1 MINSV
6 CVMISNVYGS
16 GADWSIFNHASSWQR
31 QEVAQLYGCNDMTT
45 GRPSFLKMVGGLL
58 VYPLYVIQ
66 VSPDPP
72 TRSASSMH
80 GLQHDS
86 FMPTDVF
93 VVSVIS
99 VFMS

>member
-1 MINSV
+1 
-6 CVMISNVYGS
+6 
-16 GADWSIFNHASSWQR
+16 
-31 QEVAQLYGCNDMTT
+31 MTT

-58 VYPLYVIQ
+58 VYPLYAIQ
-66 VSPDPP
+66 VSPDSP

-80 GLQHDS
+80 ELQHDS

-99 VFMS
+99 VFMSYTGTHVVSAYVIDLHVTCVAA